1 MVDYIKNTTFP
12 SNAIKLF
19 GDCVRNSRTFLKS
32 DSILIFVCGSSPNSS
47 NHSGRTTLIKY
58 AEKHFPKFN
67 FFMAEKFFD
76 VYQNET
82 ANNLLE
88 LEEEIA
94 QFSDCLIIVLE
105 SAGAIAELGAFSMD
119 NRLAKKVLVI
129 NEKRFRDEISF
140 IAQGPIA
147 KLDKVSEFKPMIYA
161 NIASISTAI
170 PEIENRLKIIS
181 RKYNKK
187 VSFQDYESF
196 SQLQHKNK
204 MLFLLDIISLYHPLT
219 HRELIDILSSVF
231 GEKSFDIQFEI
242 GMLITLTLV
251 IKKDN
256 YYVRTRNDQKLFFQY
271 KGMNEMLL
279 RSQIINHIH
288 KYDRNRINLLKK

>member
-1 MVDYIKNTTFP
+1 MVTNNVIEQNLAFISTF
-12 SNAIKLF
+12 
-19 GDCVRNSRTFLKS
+19 
-32 DSILIFVCGSSPNSS
+32 
-47 NHSGRTTLIKY
+47 
-58 AEKHFPKFN
+58 
-67 FFMAEKFFD
+67 
-76 VYQNET
+76 T
-82 ANNLLE
+82 AWL
-88 LEEEIA
+88 IA
-94 QFSDCLIIVLE
+94 QSIKVII
-105 SAGAIAELGAFSMD
+105 G
-119 NRLAKKVLVI
+119 VI

-288 KYDRNRINLLKK
+288 KYDRNRINLLKTKIEA